1 MFIEHEGA
9 LYQGPA
15 RDLPQ
20 EVWSCRQMRF
30 VPYQG
35 ETPKGVQ
42 WGRGQ
47 CQTKWL
53 GRRFSPIL
61 RRRVDIGAV
70 QPARHFLNLF
80 ENMLNAARNE

>member
-42 WGRGQ
+42 WGRGSV
-47 CQTKWL
+47 KPNGL
-53 GRRFSPIL
+53 GGDFHQFLGEGWISEPFSRRAIS
-61 RRRVDIGAV
+61 
-70 QPARHFLNLF
+70 
-80 ENMLNAARNE
+80 

>member
-20 EVWSCRQMRF
+20 EVWSRRQMRF

-42 WGRGQ
+42 WGREIS
-47 CQTKWL
+47 
-53 GRRFSPIL
+53 REEAERIM
-61 RRRVDIGAV
+61 R
-70 QPARHFLNLF
+70 AR
-80 ENMLNAARNE
+80 